1 MPSTEPTRNVKPSV
15 AQLIRWSKLWISL
28 PPDARAAIV
37 NSRPGQLHNAHRAI
51 RRRWAWAVYLA
62 GAVFFCQSHALT
74 TKKLYQLSLRTLIN
88 YLQDRPVADI
98 TITDLRRY
106 MAYLRSDYVP
116 HRVSSSTR
124 KNTPLSSAAIDNHWK
139 CLRSFF
145 RWATDELKIPNPAEN
160 LARPHYQD
168 PQIIPYS
175 AEEVAA
181 LIQAAEFYRIT
192 RGEKVVAKQRPT
204 GKRNRAIVLTLLDTG
219 IRIGECC
226 RLKVANVLL
235 EGSEIQIQP
244 FSTGRKTKPR
254 TIPLGKATRLALW
267 RYITSQSDLDPA
279 HLLFGMGTES
289 MHRLILS
296 IGKWAHYQAVGELLT
311 ALKGRQ

>member
-1 MPSTEPTRNVKPSV
+1 MLLST
-15 AQLIRWSKLWISL
+15 
-28 PPDARAAIV
+28 AID
-37 NSRPGQLHNAHRAI
+37 GFILQI
-51 RRRWAWAVYLA
+51 TTT
-62 GAVFFCQSHALT
+62 HALT

-88 YLQDRPVADI
+88 YLQDRPIADI
-98 TITDLRRY
+98 TTADLRRY

-116 HRVSSSTR
+116 HRVSTSTR
-124 KNTPLSSAAIDNHWK
+124 INTPLSSAAIDNHWK

-181 LIQAAEFYRIT
+181 LIQAAEFYRLT
-192 RGEKVVAKQRPT
+192 RGEKVIAKQRPT

-235 EGSEIQIQP
+235 EASEIQIQP

-267 RYITSQSDLDPA
+267 RYMTSERDLDPA
-279 HLLFGMGTES
+279 HLLFGLGTAS

-296 IGKWAHYQAVGELLT
+296 IGKWAHVPNTHAHRFRHTFAIEYLRNGGDVFTLQRILGHASLDMVNRYLRLVQT
-311 ALKGRQ
+311 DLSSAHRRASPVDNWRL